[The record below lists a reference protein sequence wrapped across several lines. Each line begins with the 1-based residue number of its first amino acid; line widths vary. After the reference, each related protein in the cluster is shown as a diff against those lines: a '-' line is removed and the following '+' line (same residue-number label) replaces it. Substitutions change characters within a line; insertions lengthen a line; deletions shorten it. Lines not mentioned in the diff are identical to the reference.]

1 MCEYHPFLNPQA
13 FYIEAGVDV
22 SKADKSKV
30 YEFCIKDFTIYQGK
44 NVDCTSLE
52 IFPEMWEKGTELVFP
67 VGSVLY
73 LEKNFTPEDTS
84 NKACKWYSSDES
96 VATVTEDL

>member
-1 MCEYHPFLNPQA
+1 MQPTATPGLAPLPCN
-13 FYIEAGVDV
+13 
-22 SKADKSKV
+22 
-30 YEFCIKDFTIYQGK
+30 
-44 NVDCTSLE
+44 CTMVLPPPLE

>member
-1 MCEYHPFLNPQA
+1 
-13 FYIEAGVDV
+13 
-22 SKADKSKV
+22 
-30 YEFCIKDFTIYQGK
+30 
-44 NVDCTSLE
+44 
-52 IFPEMWEKGTELVFP
+52 MWEKGTELVFP